1 MISDNLFFWR
11 KFNCGRCNFFPFYG
25 QLLSLGK
32 SPFLFWS
39 SYKPKSVSTQ
49 SSCVWLSSLHW
60 HVTTQQ
66 KTALPRVVDWVEVT
80 SWGSTNCWP
89 REYGDNMSVYHIKRI
104 VFLGEKFTLPS
115 QCHSRNNYMF
125 LKVFCGFSKILVIFL
140 CLCNLKTSK
149 QTTLAA
155 IIFMPGLDFRRL
167 PRVRWPALCPVLAN
181 YWKANVG

>member
-1 MISDNLFFWR
+1 MCLAEF
-11 KFNCGRCNFFPFYG
+11 
-25 QLLSLGK
+25 
-32 SPFLFWS
+32 
-39 SYKPKSVSTQ
+39 
-49 SSCVWLSSLHW
+49 
-60 HVTTQQ
+60 
-66 KTALPRVVDWVEVT
+66 TALTRDNSAENSIARVVDWVEVT

-140 CLCNLKTSK
+140 CLCNLKPSK

-167 PRVRWPALCPVLAN
+167 PRVRWPDPCPVLAN
-181 YWKANVG
+181 Y